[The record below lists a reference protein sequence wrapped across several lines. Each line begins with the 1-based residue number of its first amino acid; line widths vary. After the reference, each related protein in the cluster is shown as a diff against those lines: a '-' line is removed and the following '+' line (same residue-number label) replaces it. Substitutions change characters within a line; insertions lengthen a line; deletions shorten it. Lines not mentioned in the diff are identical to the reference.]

1 MECILEKL
9 RRDLTQASLE
19 YAVKKHIDLDKD
31 WLHQR
36 ITNKLG
42 ETKISFYHDPCKLSD
57 VERCTARVWNGGK
70 GTQCTHRRMGGSY
83 CGKHRDMIARYNVLR
98 FGDISEEKP
107 STDLIKQN
115 GEKLSWID
123 PDPLNQLQK
132 VVDQQSKKLIYATPH
147 LVLS

>member
-9 RRDLTQASLE
+9 RNDLTQKTHE
-19 YAVKKHIDLDKD
+19 YAKRTQINLDEE
-31 WLHQR
+31 WLQQR
-36 ITNKLG
+36 ITEKLR
-42 ETKISFYHDPCKLSD
+42 ETKISFYQDPCKLSEG
-57 VERCTARVWNGGK
+57 ERCTARVWNGGK
-70 GTQCTHRRMGGSY
+70 GTQCTHRRLQDSY
-83 CGKHRDMIARYNVLR
+83 CGKHRDMLTRYNVLR

-115 GEKLSWID
+115 GEQLPWID